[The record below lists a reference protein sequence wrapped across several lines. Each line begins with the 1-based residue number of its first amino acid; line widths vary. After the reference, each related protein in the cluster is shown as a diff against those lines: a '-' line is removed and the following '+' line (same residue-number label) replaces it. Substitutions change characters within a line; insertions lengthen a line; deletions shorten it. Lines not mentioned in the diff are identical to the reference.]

1 MRRPE
6 DVKRSLEAT
15 VVPEELDLVVRRAI
29 EKTEKAIGRERRRR
43 WLGASAAAFAIL
55 AGSVNLSPDFAQ
67 SLERIPVVGSV
78 VRVLSFRFDGVESE
92 NVHAEIEAPVI
103 KGLEDEKLQQVLN
116 EKYMEESRALYDSF
130 MEEMG
135 PIVEEGGHMG
145 VDSGFVVETDTD
157 RILSIGRYVVNTVGS
172 SSTTFSYD
180 TIDKEEGLL
189 ITLPSLFTG
198 DTYVERI
205 STYLKEE
212 MRRRMAADEGQVYW
226 IDQEMV
232 EGFDT
237 IDPQQSFFLT
247 EEGKLVIVFDKYEVA
262 PGYMGVQRFEIPT
275 KVIEDLLVSD
285 RYIK

>member
-1 MRRPE
+1 
-6 DVKRSLEAT
+6 
-15 VVPEELDLVVRRAI
+15 
-29 EKTEKAIGRERRRR
+29 
-43 WLGASAAAFAIL
+43 
-55 AGSVNLSPDFAQ
+55 
-67 SLERIPVVGSV
+67 
-78 VRVLSFRFDGVESE
+78 
-92 NVHAEIEAPVI
+92 
-103 KGLEDEKLQQVLN
+103 
-116 EKYMEESRALYDSF
+116 

-189 ITLPSLFTG
+189 LTLPSLFVD

-205 STYLKEE
+205 SSYLEEE
-212 MRRRMAADEGQVYW
+212 MADRMAADEGLVYW